1 VSAISLRGVTR
12 RYGERTALAAV
23 TLELPAGQTLAVLG
37 PNGAGKSTLLRVLA
51 TLLRPHGGELAVLG
65 HALPQENWAVR
76 GKIGLLGH
84 EPMLYRELTARENLR
99 LHAKLHGVALER
111 IDELL
116 ELVGLDRR
124 ADEPL
129 RTLSRGLVQR
139 VAVCRTLLHDPELL
153 LLDEP
158 RANLDPAA
166 CEIIE
171 PLIGR
176 VSGKTRVIVSHDPA
190 GALLEA
196 DLVLG
201 LIRGRAALLAT
212 PTQLDHQQ
220 LAELYR

>member
-23 TLELPAGQTLAVLG
+23 TLELPRGQTLAVLG

-51 TLLRPHGGELAVLG
+51 TLLRPHAGELAVLG
-65 HALPQENWAVR
+65 HSLPQENWAVR

-111 IDELL
+111 IGELL
-116 ELVGLDRR
+116 ALVALDRR

-176 VSGKTRVIVSHDPA
+176 ASGKTRVIVSHDPA

-201 LIRGRAALLAT
+201 LRRGRAALLAT
-212 PTQLDHQQ
+212 PTELDRQQ
-220 LAELYR
+220 LTELYR